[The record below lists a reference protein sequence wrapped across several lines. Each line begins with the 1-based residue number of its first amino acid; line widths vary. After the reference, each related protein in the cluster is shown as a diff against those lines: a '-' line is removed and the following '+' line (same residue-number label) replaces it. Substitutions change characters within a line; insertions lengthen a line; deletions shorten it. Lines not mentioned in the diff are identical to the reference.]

1 MTAEKKEEENH
12 LKIISFEKLYNTEF
26 FIREPRVKKQN
37 WFYRGGVFDSLERPK
52 PNQTVIWF
60 KNCSAELL
68 LPDGECIDVAQ
79 NALLYAPKGTRYKIL
94 FHGEKSDGEDVVAAH
109 FQMTDRAGEDI
120 VAAQRPVVCLEKPDL
135 STGLLFDALAEE
147 CEKNVICIPEVNAG
161 LYKILAQICQKQKK
175 HTTGNRFSRIRK
187 GIELLEGN
195 NSMSIAEIAAA
206 CEVSECYF
214 RRLFREYSGESPVGF
229 RQQKRIERAK
239 QLLLSDEHYTIG
251 EVAAELGFL
260 DIYHFSKTFKKLC
273 GVSPNRF
280 LKSGGET

>member
-1 MTAEKKEEENH
+1 M
-12 LKIISFEKLYNTEF
+12 KIISFEKLYNTEF
-26 FIREPRVKKQN
+26 FIRDPRVKKQY
-37 WFYRGGVFDSLERPK
+37 WLYRGGVFDSLDKPK
-52 PNQTVIWF
+52 PSQALIWF
-60 KNCSAELL
+60 KNCSAELFL
-68 LPDGECIDVAQ
+68 QGGERIDVAQ
-79 NALLYAPKGTRYKIL
+79 NALLYAPKGSCYKIL
-94 FHGEKSDGEDVVAAH
+94 FRGEAGEREDVVAVH
-109 FQMTDRAGEDI
+109 FQLTDREGEDLI
-120 VAAQRPVVCLEKPDL
+120 ASEEPVTCLKSLDL
-135 STGLLFDALAEE
+135 SVGMLLDALAQE

-161 LYKILAQICQKQKK
+161 LYKLLAQICQKQKK

-229 RQQKRIERAK
+229 RQQRRIERAK